1 MASTQRVGTD
11 SRTLLSYQKQFHTQ
25 KRLAD
30 ALFGLFRT
38 LGSALQVD
46 RVANIGL
53 LTLTG
58 QLLIKCAA
66 YFGRSGTSYRL
77 ISTVGARDP
86 SLLHLEVPADCVEI
100 IRLLR
105 SRGVLELP
113 ASASHPSLRT
123 LRLHGFRSLFPL
135 TDGDEPLGII
145 ALGDKIV
152 PGALTGEDLQILD
165 AFGVVIAVSL
175 KNSAAFEMVEQSR
188 NALQRLNELKHEFLS
203 HVSHEFR
210 TPLTILKS
218 TIEMVDVD
226 PEVHEMQLSA
236 LARFEHL
243 VNTML
248 MLNEVNASGMQLEL
262 RTVHARELVDAHIR
276 PMVQKHGSFA
286 LHDELPDCNVTLDLF
301 KIGTALESL
310 LDNAVKFGAGTQSG
324 EVSLYLSTRERV
336 VEARSKAGHR
346 VRNLEAGHLR
356 LQPPPSPHTAGTDLV
371 IEVKD
376 KGIGIPPE
384 EIEAIFHPFTQ
395 AINSPT
401 RGVKGAGLGLAMAR
415 HIVDAHGGE
424 LFCRSAIERGT
435 VFYLAIP
442 LRRDDGNSAGAALTL
457 L

>member
-1 MASTQRVGTD
+1 MANTARVGID
-11 SRTLLSYQKQFHTQ
+11 SSTLLSYQKQFHTQ

-66 YFGRSGTSYRL
+66 YFGRTDTHYRL
-77 ISTVGARDP
+77 VSTVGVRDP
-86 SLLHLEVPADCVEI
+86 NLVQLEFPANCAEASHVF
-100 IRLLR
+100 RTR
-105 SRGVLELP
+105 SVLP
-113 ASASHPSLRT
+113 IPDVASHPSLIT
-123 LRLHGFRSLFPL
+123 LREHGFRSLFPL
-135 TDGDEPLGII
+135 TDGEEPLGII
-145 ALGDKIV
+145 ALGEKIV
-152 PGALTGEDLQILD
+152 PGTLTAEDLQILD

-175 KNSAAFEMVEQSR
+175 KNSAAYELMEQSR
-188 NALQRLNELKHEFLS
+188 NQLQRLNELKHEFLS

-218 TIEMVDVD
+218 TIEMVEVD
-226 PEVHEMQLSA
+226 PEVHEMQRSA
-236 LARFEHL
+236 VARFEHL
-243 VNTML
+243 INSVL

-262 RTVHARELVDAHIR
+262 RTLHVRELVQEHLG
-276 PMVQKHGSFA
+276 PMVERHGCFE
-286 LHDELPDCNVTLDLF
+286 LHDELPDCRVTLDLF
-301 KIGTALESL
+301 KIGTALGSL

-324 EVSLYLSTRERV
+324 EVSLYLSTRARV
-336 VEARSKAGHR
+336 MAARSTAGHR
-346 VRNLEAGHLR
+346 VRNLEAGYLR
-356 LQPPPSPHTAGTDLV
+356 VQPPPDPNAADTDLV

-384 EIEAIFHPFTQ
+384 EMEAIFQPFTQ

-424 LFCRSAIERGT
+424 LFCRSAVERGT
-435 VFYLAIP
+435 VFYLVIP
-442 LRRDDGNSAGAALTL
+442 LRRSDGRATTAD
-457 L
+457 